1 MSMASNEKTESAS
14 VCDECEAR
22 HQGIC
27 GALDSV
33 QLEQLKKQARRHMV
47 EPGATLIDPA
57 VPSDQFSVIV
67 SGAVKLMKMLPDGRQ
82 QIIGLQYA
90 PDFLGRPYLGDS
102 DITAEPVSDT
112 KLCSF
117 SRATVERMIE
127 NTPSLQRRLYLQ
139 ALSELEDARELLQTL
154 GRRTARERVAAFL
167 LFVSRHTAGSDPADG
182 ERRILNLLLTRGEIA
197 DFLGLTIETVSRQLH
212 QLAATGVVQLEHN
225 RSITILDPGKLLVES
240 GENEGRGP
248 SPAPDETTGLGPN
261 GRARNSGG
269 SRS

>member
-1 MSMASNEKTESAS
+1 MTTNGKNEPAS
-14 VCDECEAR
+14 VCDECAAR

-33 QLEQLKKQARRHMV
+33 QLEQLKKQARRHIV

-82 QIIGLQYA
+82 QIVGLQYA

-102 DITAEPVSDT
+102 DITAEPVSET

-127 NTPSLQRRLYLQ
+127 STPDLQHRLYLQ
-139 ALSELEDARELLQTL
+139 ALSELEDARELLLTL

-167 LFVSRHTAGSDPADG
+167 LFVSRHTAGRDRQNGGHQSM
-182 ERRILNLLLTRGEIA
+182 NLLLTRGEIA

-212 QLAATGVVQLEHN
+212 QLAAMGVVELEHN
-225 RSITILDPGKLLVES
+225 RSITILDAAKLLAES
-240 GENEGRGP
+240 GDNEGA
-248 SPAPDETTGLGPN
+248 PARPPEVQTSRLSAK
-261 GRARNSGG
+261 GRSGKAA
-269 SRS
+269 SSSS